1 MGFRMKVAG
10 PEEVSL
16 NEKQI
21 SQVEYKIL
29 TPKDSNAR
37 STDLGAEIKAW
48 GKIIPSIGS
57 AEGEPSIGL
66 HKWSVVPAE
75 RSDSYRDVSM
85 DIISAGV
92 VVRKLNFPN
101 SFIVEYS
108 EDFSDTSGNGTFYL
122 HVRQKKDKI
131 AAVSIEGGFA
141 E

>member
-21 SQVEYKIL
+21 TQLEYKVL

-48 GKIIPSIGS
+48 GKIIPSVGS
-57 AEGEPSIGL
+57 AEVEPSIGL
-66 HKWSVVPAE
+66 HKWSIVPAE
-75 RSDSYRDVSM
+75 RSDSYRNVSVDV
-85 DIISAGV
+85 INAGV
-92 VVRKLNFPN
+92 CVRKLLFPN
-101 SFIVEYS
+101 AFIVEYS

-131 AAVSIEGGFA
+131 ADVSIEGGFP